1 MKAAVSRLC
10 LIALLFQAIAA
21 PAWQQGIV
29 PAVEKVPERASA
41 PWLLKDGTEIP
52 LKFAQS
58 LSTKSAVIGDKV
70 EFVVAEDVR
79 VGGNVAVPAGTRVL
93 GTVITGKQS
102 EKKKNDADALAVR
115 AEYLKVAGMRV
126 KLRSDKIDPQKA
138 KVDKGKVVAA
148 TIFFGVSGLVFALG
162 SKRLVIPEGTPVMA
176 YVAEDVTLAPAPQH

>member
-21 PAWQQGIV
+21 PAWQQGMV
-29 PAVEKVPERASA
+29 PAVEKVPETAPAAA
-41 PWLLKDGTEIP
+41 PWLLKNGTEIP

-115 AEYLKVAGMRV
+115 AEYLKVAGTRV
-126 KLRSDKIDPQKA
+126 KLRSDKVDPQKA

-162 SKRLVIPEGTPVMA
+162 SKRLV
-176 YVAEDVTLAPAPQH
+176 